1 MSWFWKTTLYMN
13 GMKSRTF
20 FLFFCRATSLQIN
33 WSKSSFHYSNL
44 FDQTLFQLH
53 LLFPHTFT
61 NMSESF
67 NYFGYFMKANSCRIV
82 DWNWLLEKVKKWI
95 GNWCNRWLSLDG
107 RYTLLKSSM
116 EGRFTGWHW
125 QPSFW
130 PCSTNSAS
138 SPSTSSGRVVQPF
151 HDFISVAEILLQ
163 SQNIKVVGVL
173 GTFSSSIWGWQQT
186 HSGVC
191 LQPHRSDI
199 LSSWTNI
206 SLLQQL
212 LGLDR
217 LLPSPFR
224 LLHLEKLSADGPNHI
239 SLDLL
244 ESEDWPL
251 NTPCSGSDS
260 ELGRLYNFFDSAPYF
275 SPLSAY
281 LFSLPG
287 YRFERHKFHHPLLA
301 L

>member
-116 EGRFTGWHW
+116 EG
-125 QPSFW
+125 QPVYWMALAALLLTVLHKLRKLSFNFLW
-130 PCSTNSAS
+130 SGCSTI
-138 SPSTSSGRVVQPF
+138 PRL
-151 HDFISVAEILLQ
+151 H
-163 SQNIKVVGVL
+163 
-173 GTFSSSIWGWQQT
+173 
-186 HSGVC
+186 
-191 LQPHRSDI
+191 
-199 LSSWTNI
+199 LSSWDTIAKPKHKGGWSLRNI
-206 SLLQQL
+206 FFFNLRLVANTLWRVLTTTQIWHSVIMDKYLPFTTVAWLRSPPSIPIPPL
-212 LGLDR
+212 TLG
-217 LLPSPFR
+217 
-224 LLHLEKLSADGPNHI
+224 E
-239 SLDLL
+239 
-244 ESEDWPL
+244 
-251 NTPCSGSDS
+251 T
-260 ELGRLYNFFDSAPYF
+260 
-275 SPLSAY
+275 
-281 LFSLPG
+281 
-287 YRFERHKFHHPLLA
+287 
-301 L
+301 